1 MRLRSGLDC
10 PRFSRRGD
18 DLGERKFRCFASSPH
33 SRTASGCHRGY
44 ASASLAFYSGVPKDR
59 DLAAVYD
66 AAYNRY
72 ALAPN
77 PEGTHGYAAFG
88 HLTGYGASYY
98 TYQWSKA
105 LASDLLSE
113 FRKHGLRDQ
122 VTAMRYRNLIL
133 APGGSASMNQLARN
147 FLGRDWTVDAY
158 RAELQSG
165 R

>member
-1 MRLRSGLDC
+1 MKLRSGLDC

-18 DLGERKFRCFASSPH
+18 DLGKRKFRCFPSSPH
-33 SRTASGCHRGY
+33 SRTTSGCHR
-44 ASASLAFYSGVPKDR
+44 
-59 DLAAVYD
+59 
-66 AAYNRY
+66 
-72 ALAPN
+72 
-77 PEGTHGYAAFG
+77 GYAAFG

-113 FRKHGLRDQ
+113 FRTHGLRDR

-133 APGGSASMNQLARN
+133 APGGASMKQLARN

>member
-1 MRLRSGLDC
+1 M
-10 PRFSRRGD
+10 
-18 DLGERKFRCFASSPH
+18 
-33 SRTASGCHRGY
+33 
-44 ASASLAFYSGVPKDR
+44 
-59 DLAAVYD
+59 
-66 AAYNRY
+66 
-72 ALAPN
+72 
-77 PEGTHGYAAFG
+77 FG

-122 VTAMRYRNLIL
+122 VTAVRYRDLIL
-133 APGGSASMNQLARN
+133 APGGSASMNELARE

-158 RAELQSG
+158 RAELKSG